1 MWVTKDVTKQ
11 IDEEDYDDDI
21 KTYDDPSEEELE
33 QEENKI
39 EDYKSKRDQE

>member
-1 MWVTKDVTKQ
+1 MAQDCDSISLKEDELKIVTDKN
-11 IDEEDYDDDI
+11 
-21 KTYDDPSEEELE
+21 PSEEELE